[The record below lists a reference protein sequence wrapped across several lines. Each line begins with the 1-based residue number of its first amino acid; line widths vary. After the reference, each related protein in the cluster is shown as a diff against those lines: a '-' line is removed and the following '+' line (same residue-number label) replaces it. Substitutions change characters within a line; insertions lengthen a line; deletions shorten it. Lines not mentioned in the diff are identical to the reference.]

1 MNYKLDDV
9 KVIVLLTFKVNLTSC
24 VNKKSSLIWSFKLS
38 RTVTKLFKLYD
49 WVIWLISA
57 DILSCKFWYLIV
69 RYDKVA
75 LSWTYHVS
83 ILLANQT
90 CMFEDWYLCIVW
102 GVKAKMRC
110 YWTYKG
116 SGGGGGGWASDLDV
130 QFLFF

>member
-1 MNYKLDDV
+1 M
-9 KVIVLLTFKVNLTSC
+9 
-24 VNKKSSLIWSFKLS
+24 
-38 RTVTKLFKLYD
+38 TKLFKLYD

-90 CMFEDWYLCIVW
+90 VCLKTDIYVLYGELRQKWDVIGRIREVGAVVAGERVIWMSSFYFFKKENWICAMTRHHAEPNINILLT
-102 GVKAKMRC
+102 RNLPF
-110 YWTYKG
+110 
-116 SGGGGGGWASDLDV
+116 ASYAR
-130 QFLFF
+130 QWSHP